1 MLMRSFIS
9 STIKAFRFNPN
20 RWFLVY
26 WLKSFIWIYKTPF
39 KKPKIKVYFGKIA
52 KGTPYFLP
60 RKLKRVSKKER
71 LERAQNYYDIYL
83 SNLIEH
89 KPYSSLKLNSKRKT
103 IKDFLPLANEKVF
116 VPRKFGINLVPLG
129 WKTKF
134 DDIRYEYNPAIS
146 FVAFKK
152 QLYVEFTFEDTSE
165 NSNGL
170 ENECYWEAALFYRH
184 RTPKKESTIS
194 RLVYCVFGNSV
205 TWTWWDQDNQ
215 IIKVDYY
222 NKIIKNKYL
231 HNS

>member
-1 MLMRSFIS
+1 MLNFIS
-9 STIKAFRFNPN
+9 SKIRGSSFNPN

-39 KKPKIKVYFGKIA
+39 KKPKIKVYFGKIT

-60 RKLKRVSKKER
+60 RRLKKISKEER
-71 LERAQNYYDIYL
+71 LKRAQNNYEIYL
-83 SNLIEH
+83 S
-89 KPYSSLKLNSKRKT
+89 KPSLKLNSKRKT
-103 IKDFLPLANEKVF
+103 IKDFLPPANEKMF

-134 DDIRYEYNPAIS
+134 DDIRFEYNPAFS

-152 QLYVEFTFEDTSE
+152 QLYVEFSFENTSE
-165 NSNGL
+165 NSAGL

-184 RTPKKESTIS
+184 RTPEKESTMS
-194 RLVYCVFGNSV
+194 RLVYCVFGNDI
-205 TWTWWDQDNQ
+205 TWMWTDQDNNQ
-215 IIKVDYY
+215 IIKIDYY

-231 HNS
+231 HDS